1 MPALGDKRSS
11 GASRPQSL
19 FRIYDASLFH
29 YGLQIIII
37 RRTTH
42 RLDSEYIVYTFVYVI
57 EVMETII
64 VDAKSPRSFWSYIR
78 RLPCLLIIVKPDAT
92 TL

>member
-1 MPALGDKRSS
+1 
-11 GASRPQSL
+11 
-19 FRIYDASLFH
+19 
-29 YGLQIIII
+29 
-37 RRTTH
+37 
-42 RLDSEYIVYTFVYVI
+42 LDSEYIVYTFVYVI

-78 RLPCLLIIVKPDAT
+78 RLPCLIIIVKPDAT